1 LRFFS
6 KYRKGDPLKA
16 EGRREKEMF
25 IKFALDNYI
34 EMKEVTGS
42 KGNSYEEL
50 NGSIDLT

>member
-1 LRFFS
+1 MRYFS
-6 KYRKGDPLKA
+6 KYRKGKPLKPD
-16 EGRREKEMF
+16 GRREKAVF

-34 EMKEVTGS
+34 EFKEVTGS